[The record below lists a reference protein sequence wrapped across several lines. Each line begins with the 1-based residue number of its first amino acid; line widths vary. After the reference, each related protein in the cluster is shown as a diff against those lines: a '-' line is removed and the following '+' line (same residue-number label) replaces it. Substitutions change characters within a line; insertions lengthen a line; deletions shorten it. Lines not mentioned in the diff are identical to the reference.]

1 MLESS
6 WPPFFS
12 LLASSAEPVQLV
24 TDLGLVT
31 LAAGLV
37 ALVFHL
43 LRIPVFLGYVLAGIL
58 LGSQSMPW
66 APLVRVEAIGDL
78 RELGVVFLMFY
89 IGLEMDLRI
98 LRRVLAP
105 AFTALCLQTAAFLFI
120 GLQLAPL
127 LDWSSTQGLFLGGL
141 LAISSSM
148 VTISVLEELGRLRM
162 PHGQLALGILILE
175 DVVAVA
181 LLVILSG
188 VGISGRFD
196 WGNAWAVSL
205 GLGIFV
211 VLVFFLGK
219 LAAPF
224 VVRLLEKVARPELLT
239 LSVVGV
245 VLGVSMLAQ
254 ELDFSVALGAFLAGS
269 ILSQTNLSEEIER
282 VTSSLRSLF
291 LAIFFVAV
299 GMIIELD
306 LLVGNAGV
314 ILLLS
319 VLTVVVKISTCWL
332 GFFLGGQRASSAFR
346 ASVAK
351 SQIGEFSFI
360 IAGLAISLGVF
371 EPYLMAIAVGTS
383 MISSA
388 CSILLTL
395 RSDKLFELIRRR
407 SPQAVV
413 QIFGFYGTYRNSIQ
427 QSLGRI
433 VVLRII
439 RRPAL
444 QILLNLVLISGFI
457 LGGSFFSEWLQQ
469 QVEPN
474 VTEWAVPLVWLALA
488 LIVAPFGIAIIRNLN
503 AMVLILSETALGAIA
518 AQEQFRGR
526 LRNIFNN
533 LALVLVAVLIG
544 GFFFAVASS
553 YLPRGAGLAGF
564 VLTLCLAGVF
574 SWRHMIRLNSQ
585 VELLFMKSFDQET
598 RSVDATAR
606 QNALREI
613 SEKYPWP
620 VILHEYNVQPG
631 TSAAGASLKDLG
643 LREKTGTSVVAVS
656 RQGSVLY
663 NPDADFQIF
672 PGDHLF
678 LFGEQVQIGDA
689 RRLLDQAGS
698 YSPPV
703 TTGPASFE
711 VEQVFIDAASDL
723 VGNTLAGANLR
734 RQHGVTVLGIQR
746 GERRMTSPGPEEI
759 LHPGDVLYVIG
770 DPKGIDRLQ
779 QGPDTTDPPPQP
791 QTAPTTSEPTSTP
804 AG

>member
-1 MLESS
+1 ML
-6 WPPFFS
+6 PVFS
-12 LLASSAEPVQLV
+12 LLVGSAEPVQLV
-24 TDLGLVT
+24 TDLGLIT
-31 LAAGLV
+31 LTAGLV

-43 LRIPVFLGYVLAGIL
+43 LRIPAFLGYVLAGIL
-58 LGSQSMPW
+58 LGSESMPW
-66 APLVRVEAIGDL
+66 APLVSLDAIGDL

-127 LDWSSTQGLFLGGL
+127 LDWTSTQGLFLGGL

-269 ILSQTNLSEEIER
+269 ILSQTTLSEEIESA
-282 VTSSLRSLF
+282 TASLRSLF
-291 LAIFFVAV
+291 LAVFFVAV

-306 LLVGNAGV
+306 LLIDNAGIIV
-314 ILLLS
+314 LLS
-319 VLTVVVKISTCWL
+319 VLTVLVKISTCWL

-371 EPYLMAIAVGTS
+371 QPYLMAIAVGTS

-388 CSILLTL
+388 SSILLTL
-395 RSDKLFELIRRR
+395 RSDKLFEWIRRR
-407 SPQAVV
+407 SPQSVV
-413 QIFGFYGTYRNSIQ
+413 QIFGFYGTYRNAIQ

-433 VVLRII
+433 VVLRIV
-439 RRPAL
+439 RRPIL
-444 QILLNLVLISGFI
+444 QILLNIVLVSGFI
-457 LGGSFFSEWLQQ
+457 ISGSFFSEWLQGQ
-469 QVEPN
+469 FEP
-474 VTEWAVPLVWLALA
+474 TLTQWAVPLVWLALA
-488 LIVAPFGIAIIRNLN
+488 LIIAPFAIAIIRNLN
-503 AMVLILSETALGAIA
+503 AIVLILSETALGAIA
-518 AQEQFRGR
+518 SQEQFRSR

-544 GFFFAVASS
+544 GFFFAVAST
-553 YLPRGAGLAGF
+553 YLPQGAGLAGF
-564 VLTLCLAGVF
+564 ILTLGLAGVF

-585 VELLFMKSFDQET
+585 VELLFMKSFDQEA

-620 VILHEYNVQPG
+620 VILHEHNVKPG
-631 TSAAGASLKDLG
+631 TSAAGASLKVLG
-643 LREKTGTSVVAVS
+643 LREKSGTSIVAVS

-678 LFGEQVQIGDA
+678 LFGEQAQISDA
-689 RRLLDQAGS
+689 RRLLDQSGS
-698 YSPPV
+698 YTPPV
-703 TTGPASFE
+703 TAGPASFE
-711 VEQVFIDAASDL
+711 VEQVFVDAASDL
-723 VGNTLAGANLR
+723 AGDTLAGANLR
-734 RQHGVTVLGIQR
+734 RRYGVTVLGIQR

-770 DPKGIDRLQ
+770 DRQGIQNLQ
-779 QGPDTTDPPPQP
+779 QGSPSPKTEAPPPEPAP
-791 QTAPTTSEPTSTP
+791 QPTSTST
-804 AG
+804 G